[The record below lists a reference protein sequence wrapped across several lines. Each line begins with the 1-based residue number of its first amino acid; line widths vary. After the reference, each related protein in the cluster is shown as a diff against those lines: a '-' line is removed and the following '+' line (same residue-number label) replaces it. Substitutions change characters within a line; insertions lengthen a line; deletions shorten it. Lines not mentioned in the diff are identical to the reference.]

1 MLQNQ
6 RTQIKYF
13 LLLLIITQ
21 LVSCNDTSTSFSEKL
36 EIAMSAAF
44 SAPADARGTTDPK
57 SLTFTLT
64 GITLTL
70 SDQTAL
76 NLYQDQDPKEFRI
89 VARSQLILEADLSKY
104 VSKEISEIAISF
116 SKNIKGSG
124 KYSSELTTSLSDATA
139 RYSVPFKIQTAKT
152 VRLEI
157 QTQWKNTIST
167 DTTTDP
173 PTETLSAPGMI
184 LDLKNSDST

>member
-1 MLQNQ
+1 MI
-6 RTQIKYF
+6 TQIWG
-13 LLLLIITQ
+13 
-21 LVSCNDTSTSFSEKL
+21 CNDTSTSFTEKL

-64 GITLTL
+64 GASVSLN
-70 SDQTAL
+70 DQTVL
-76 NLYQDQDPKEFRI
+76 NLYQDLDPKEFRI
-89 VARSQLILEADLSKY
+89 VSRSQLILEADLSKY
-104 VSKEISEIAISF
+104 VTKEISEIAITF

-124 KYSSELTTSLSDATA
+124 KYSSELTTTLSDSTA
-139 RYSVPFKIQTAKT
+139 RYSIPVKIQTAKT

-157 QTQWKNTIST
+157 QTQWKNTISI

-173 PTETLSAPGMI
+173 PTETLSAPGLI